1 MVKEC
6 QGKLSIQPSTVNGL
20 DETVLH
26 DSLCSISGALSVM
39 VISHKNIGIFSKHG
53 DASIGED
60 IVRLTHYLQ
69 KRELEVIVE
78 KGSAELAPDIKV
90 VSASMDDMGAKIDL
104 AIAIGG
110 DGTMLNVARHLAEH
124 DVPIIGVN
132 QGRLGFLSDIPV
144 DNMLDEI
151 GKILDGEFNIEERF
165 LLHAEIMRKGKI
177 IHDAKALNDVVVNK
191 GELARLLEFET
202 FEDGEFVN
210 RMRADGVIIAT
221 PTGSTAY
228 ALSAGGPILHPNLP
242 AIVVVPICP
251 HTLSDRPIVVD
262 SDSVI
267 EIVMISK
274 ASQNANVTFDG
285 QSNIPLQEGDHI
297 YVRRAEHQV
306 RLVHPLHSSHYE
318 VLRAKLNWG
327 GDF

>member
-1 MVKEC
+1 MDNTYK
-6 QGKLSIQPSTVNGL
+6 K
-20 DETVLH
+20 
-26 DSLCSISGALSVM
+26 
-39 VISHKNIGIFSKHG
+39 IGIFSKHN
-53 DASIGED
+53 DTSIGED
-60 IVRLTHYLQ
+60 IARLAKYLQ
-69 KRELEVIVE
+69 KRGLKVVVE
-78 KGSAELAPDIKV
+78 KGSAELAPNIK
-90 VSASMDDMGAKIDL
+90 ADTAPLDDMGAKIDL

-124 DVPIIGVN
+124 DVPLIGVN
-132 QGRLGFLSDIPV
+132 QGRLGFLSDIPA
-144 DNMLDEI
+144 NSMIDEI
-151 GKILDGEFNIEERF
+151 GKILDGEFDTEERF

-242 AIVVVPICP
+242 AMVVVPICP

-274 ASQNANVTFDG
+274 ASQNANATFDG

-306 RLVHPLHSSHYE
+306 RLVHPLHSSHYQ

>member
-1 MVKEC
+1 MDNSYK
-6 QGKLSIQPSTVNGL
+6 K
-20 DETVLH
+20 
-26 DSLCSISGALSVM
+26 
-39 VISHKNIGIFSKHG
+39 IGIFSKHN

-60 IVRLTHYLQ
+60 IARLTKYLQ
-69 KRELEVIVE
+69 KRGLAVMIE
-78 KGSAELAPDIKV
+78 KGSAELVPNIKADTAP
-90 VSASMDDMGAKIDL
+90 MDDMGAKIDL

-124 DVPIIGVN
+124 DVPLIGVN
-132 QGRLGFLSDIPV
+132 QGRLGFLSDIPA
-144 DNMLDEI
+144 NSMIDEI
-151 GKILDGEFNIEERF
+151 GKILDGEFDTEERF

-177 IHDAKALNDVVVNK
+177 IHDAMALNDVVVNK

-210 RMRADGVIIAT
+210 RMRADGVIVAT

-306 RLVHPLHSSHYE
+306 HLVHPLHSSHYE
-318 VLRAKLNWG
+318 VLRAKLKWG